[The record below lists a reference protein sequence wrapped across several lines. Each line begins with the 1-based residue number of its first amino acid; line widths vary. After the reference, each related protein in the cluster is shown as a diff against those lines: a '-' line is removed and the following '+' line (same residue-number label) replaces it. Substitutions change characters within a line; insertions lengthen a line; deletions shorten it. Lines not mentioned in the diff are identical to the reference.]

1 MIHLFDDPTVAVV
14 GMLGLGVAGFA
25 LIKVY
30 TKVISKL
37 H

>member
-1 MIHLFDDPTVAVV
+1 MIHLFDDPSVAVV
-14 GMLGLGVAGFA
+14 GMLGLGVAGFV

-30 TKVISKL
+30 SKIISRL